1 MHPKVPI
8 RVNAVAPAWTETAIL
23 PSEVMQSIKK
33 GEYQSPDVVARSVVL
48 LMADR
53 ERHGDLLYVDRG
65 RFTELEN
72 GKSGYN
78 AIVEAMG

>member
-1 MHPKVPI
+1 
-8 RVNAVAPAWTETAIL
+8 
-23 PSEVMQSIKK
+23 MQSLKTDD
-33 GEYQSPDVVARSVVL
+33 YQSPDVVARSVL
-48 LMADR
+48 FLMADK

-72 GKSGYN
+72 GKNGYS